1 MTLRIEYLGFL
12 PAIIVVGVFIYSF
25 FDLVKKS
32 PVFRED
38 LKFWFFFTIVIII
51 SSLGLAWGLSGI

>member
-32 PVFRED
+32 PVFREE
-38 LKFWFFFTIVIII
+38 LKFWFFFTVITFI
-51 SSLGLAWGLSGI
+51 SGLGLVWGLSGI

>member
-1 MTLRIEYLGFL
+1 MVLRIEYLGFL
-12 PAIIVVGVFIYSF
+12 PAIIVGGLIVCAFLDKI
-25 FDLVKKS
+25 KQE